1 MTVILI
7 MAAFAALNILLVA
20 VVAGRYERELADAE
34 ARAAQGEPG
43 ISLQTRADAVALAH
57 QASLDNLKRLR
68 AVPDEDRRR
77 LWLSVRDAC
86 DAEIQDVHAAMQAGV
101 A

>member
-1 MTVILI
+1 MITLILAATVV
-7 MAAFAALNILLVA
+7 ALQILLV
-20 VVAGRYERELADAE
+20 VLVTRRHDRDLADAE
-34 ARAAQGEPG
+34 ARADDHS
-43 ISLQTRADAVALAH
+43 ITLQQRADAVAIAH

-68 AVPDEDRRR
+68 LVRDEDRKR

-86 DAEIQDVHAAMQAGV
+86 DAEIQDVHAALQAGV

>member
-1 MTVILI
+1 MRV
-7 MAAFAALNILLVA
+7 
-20 VVAGRYERELADAE
+20 RRHDRELADAE
-34 ARAAQGEPG
+34 ARADDHSITLPQ
-43 ISLQTRADAVALAH
+43 RADAVAIAH

-68 AVPDEDRRR
+68 AAPDEDRKR
-77 LWLSVRDAC
+77 LWLSIRDAC

>member
-1 MTVILI
+1 MTTVIL
-7 MAAFAALNILLVA
+7 AATVVALHTLLV
-20 VVAGRYERELADAE
+20 VLVTRRHDRELAHAE
-34 ARAAQGEPG
+34 ARADDHS
-43 ISLQTRADAVALAH
+43 ITLQQRADAVAIAH

-68 AVPDEDRRR
+68 LVRDEDRKR

-86 DAEIQDVHAAMQAGV
+86 DAEIQDVHAALQAGV

>member
-1 MTVILI
+1 MNIIVIF
-7 MAAFAALNILLVA
+7 AAFAALNVLLVA
-20 VVAGRYERELADAE
+20 LVASRYERELADAE
-34 ARAAQGEPG
+34 ARAKAGEPG
-43 ISLQTRADAVALAH
+43 IPLQERADAVASAH

-68 AVPDEDRRR
+68 AVPDEERRR